1 MADGLTGRMVVP
13 GQKIDVGFPVKVVRN
28 GVAKEV
34 SFADLLTRRTVV
46 SVYMKN
52 NTGTCD
58 RQNESLMAHVT
69 EIERAACDLIAVSRD
84 TAGSQLR
91 YAAKK
96 QIGYAL
102 VSDPK
107 DLFARAVDSLV
118 QKSMYGRTF
127 IGPTRAAYL
136 LAPDGTVLAVVPK
149 VEAARHAEQV
159 LDMIRTV

>member
-1 MADGLTGRMVVP
+1 MVVP
-13 GQKIDVGFPVKVVRN
+13 GQKIDLRFPVKAVRD

-34 SFADLLTRRTVV
+34 SFADLLTRRTVI

-58 RQNESLMAHVT
+58 RQNESLGAHVA
-69 EIERAACDLIAVSRD
+69 EIARAGCDLIAVSRD

-96 QIGYAL
+96 QIGYTL

-118 QKSMYGRTF
+118 EKSMYGRTF
-127 IGPTRAAYL
+127 VGPARAAYL
-136 LAPDGTVLAVVPK
+136 LDPDGSVVAIVPK

-159 LDMIRTV
+159 LEMIRTA

>member
-1 MADGLTGRMVVP
+1 MVVP
-13 GQKIDVGFPVKVVRN
+13 GQKIDLRFPVKVVRD

-58 RQNESLMAHVT
+58 RQNESLLAHAA
-69 EIERAACDLIAVSRD
+69 EINRAGCDLIAVSRD

-91 YAAKK
+91 YADKK
-96 QIGYAL
+96 QIGHTL

-127 IGPTRAAYL
+127 FGPARAAYL

-149 VEAARHAEQV
+149 VEAATHAEQV

>member
-1 MADGLTGRMVVP
+1 MVAP
-13 GQKIDVGFPVKVVRN
+13 GQKIDLRFPVKVVRN

-58 RQNESLMAHVT
+58 RQNESLATHVAK
-69 EIERAACDLIAVSRD
+69 IDGAGCDLIAVSRD

-96 QIGYAL
+96 KIGYTL

-107 DLFARAVDSLV
+107 DLFAHAVDSLV
-118 QKSMYGRTF
+118 PKSMYGRTF
-127 IGPTRAAYL
+127 VGPARAAYL
-136 LAPDGTVLAVVPK
+136 LDPDGTVLAVVPK
-149 VEAARHAEQV
+149 VEADKHAEQV
-159 LDMIRTV
+159 LEMIRGV